1 MGESLDHCPAGWIR
15 QSRECGIQLI
25 HNIMVVD
32 YRAMSRPNIAWTVK
46 SLGGNSIL
54 VGHSGLQPYNKAMEI
69 SLAPEL
75 EAKLNQIASETGKG
89 ANQVVQELVANYL
102 DHDEWFK
109 REVKKGLSSLD
120 DGKSVSHEEVRRQ
133 MERILSS

>member
-1 MGESLDHCPAGWIR
+1 MARS
-15 QSRECGIQLI
+15 
-25 HNIMVVD
+25 
-32 YRAMSRPNIAWTVK
+32 
-46 SLGGNSIL
+46 SIL

-75 EAKLNQIASETGKG
+75 EAKLNRIASETGKG

-109 REVKKGLSSLD
+109 REVKQGLSSLD

>member
-1 MGESLDHCPAGWIR
+1 MGPIGEPIG
-15 QSRECGIQLI
+15 EPTGE
-25 HNIMVVD
+25 
-32 YRAMSRPNIAWTVK
+32 T
-46 SLGGNSIL
+46 G
-54 VGHSGLQPYNKAMEI
+54 
-69 SLAPEL
+69 L
-75 EAKLNQIASETGKG
+75 EATIRPETGKG

-109 REVKKGLSSLD
+109 REVNKGLSSLD

>member
-1 MGESLDHCPAGWIR
+1 
-15 QSRECGIQLI
+15 
-25 HNIMVVD
+25 MVG
-32 YRAMSRPNIAWTVK
+32 Y
-46 SLGGNSIL
+46 
-54 VGHSGLQPYNKAMEI
+54 SGLQSYNKAMEI

-75 EAKLNQIASETGKG
+75 EAKLNRIASEAGKG
-89 ANQVVQELVANYL
+89 ANQVVQELVVNYL

-109 REVKKGLSSLD
+109 REVQKGLSSLD

>member
-1 MGESLDHCPAGWIR
+1 MD
-15 QSRECGIQLI
+15 
-25 HNIMVVD
+25 
-32 YRAMSRPNIAWTVK
+32 
-46 SLGGNSIL
+46 
-54 VGHSGLQPYNKAMEI
+54 GHSGLPPYNKDMEI

-75 EAKLNQIASETGKG
+75 EAKLNRIASEAGKG
-89 ANQVVQELVANYL
+89 ANQVVQELVANYI

-133 MERILSS
+133 MERILR